1 MKPISILL
9 ALGALCSAPLCA
21 TPTAASS
28 PSLQPGQRAFGS
40 ILFETCSL
48 RAPNMPIAVE
58 AQCGTLEVAENRAD
72 PESRRIQ
79 LGLAWI
85 PVNDG
90 AEPDPVFLIAGGPGQ
105 AAKQAYPLLHAAFRD
120 VRRARHV
127 ILVDARGTGDSRPL
141 VCRDSEG
148 RANLSEGDGED
159 LDSARAFAARC
170 AATLGAE
177 ADLRHYTTGEHVDD
191 LEAVRQA
198 LGVAKINLIGV
209 SYGTRVAQQFAK
221 RYPASTRS
229 LVLDSVVPNSLV
241 LGSEHAANLE
251 SALNLQFQ
259 RCRDDAGCAERIGD
273 PRGLLDQVTGALRAG
288 GLAPVRFRAARSGQW
303 QEQVP
308 SFGHLAVLLRLYA
321 YSPETA
327 AVLPFLLHE
336 AGQGRYEAMLAQAE
350 AIMASLTEQIYHGM
364 QLSVSCAEDADQLR
378 IDPAQQDSVLG
389 NQLVEFTRAQCEVWP
404 RGSRDP
410 AFREPLTGALPV
422 LLLSGEYDPVTPPRY
437 ADEVAGH
444 LDNARHLVLPGQG
457 HSVVGLGC
465 APKLFAQFLEKTD
478 PAALDAEC
486 LERLKPLPPFAGP
499 YGWEP

>member
-1 MKPISILL
+1 MKPIPILL
-9 ALGALCSAPLCA
+9 ALGALCSASPGA
-21 TPTAASS
+21 TPVPS
-28 PSLQPGQRAFGS
+28 PKAGLQPGQRGFGS
-40 ILFETCSL
+40 ILFEPCSL
-48 RAPNMPIAVE
+48 QAPGLPLAVE
-58 AQCGTLEVAENRAD
+58 AQCGSLEVPENRAD
-72 PESRRIQ
+72 PGGRKIR
-79 LGLAWI
+79 LGIAWI

-90 AEPDPVFLIAGGPGQ
+90 AEPDPVLLIAGGPGQ

-120 VRRARHV
+120 VRRSRHV
-127 ILVDARGTGDSRPL
+127 ILVDARGTGDSQPL

-159 LDSARAFAARC
+159 LASARDFAARC
-170 AATLGAE
+170 AANLSAE
-177 ADLRHYTTGEHVDD
+177 ADLRHYTTGEHIDD
-191 LEAVRQA
+191 LEAVRSA
-198 LGVAKINLIGV
+198 LGVAQINLIGV

-241 LGSEHAANLE
+241 LGGEHAANLE
-251 SALNLQFQ
+251 AALNLQFQ

-273 PRGLLDQVTGALRAG
+273 PRGLFDQVAATLRDG
-288 GLAPVRFRAARSGQW
+288 GLGPVRYRDARSGEW
-303 QEQVP
+303 REESP
-308 SFGHLAVLLRLYA
+308 AFGHLAVLLRMYA

-327 AVLPFLLHE
+327 TVLPFLLHE
-336 AGQGRYEAMLAQAE
+336 AAVGRYEAMLAQAG
-350 AIMASLTEQIYHGM
+350 AITANLTEQIYHGM
-364 QLSVSCAEDADQLR
+364 QLSVTCAEDADELR
-378 IDPAQQDSVLG
+378 ADPAQADSVLG
-389 NQLVEFTRAQCEVWP
+389 NQLIEFTRAQCEVWP
-404 RGSRDP
+404 RGTRDP
-410 AFREPLTGALPV
+410 AFREPLTGGLPV

-437 ADEVAGH
+437 ADEVASH

-486 LERLKPLPPFAGP
+486 LARLKPLPPFSGP

>member
-1 MKPISILL
+1 MKPIAILFTL
-9 ALGALCSAPLCA
+9 AAISSADLGAAP
-21 TPTAASS
+21 AAS
-28 PSLQPGQRAFGS
+28 PAVALQLGQRAFGS
-40 ILFETCSL
+40 ILFEPCSL

-58 AQCGTLEVAENRAD
+58 AQCGTLEVAENRTD
-72 PESRRIQ
+72 PDSRRIR

-90 AEPDPVFLIAGGPGQ
+90 AEPDPVLLIAGGPGQ

-120 VRRARHV
+120 VRRSRHV
-127 ILVDARGTGDSRPL
+127 ILVDARGTGDSQPL

-148 RANLSEGDGED
+148 RANLTEGDSED
-159 LDSARAFAARC
+159 LATARDFAARC
-170 AATLGAE
+170 AAGLGSE
-177 ADLRHYTTGEHVDD
+177 VDLRHYTTGEHVDD

-198 LGVAKINLIGV
+198 LGVAQINLIGV

-251 SALNLQFQ
+251 AALNLQFQ

-273 PRGLLDQVTGALRAG
+273 PRGLLDQVAGTLRAG
-288 GLAPVRFRAARSGQW
+288 GLSPVRFRAARSGQW
-303 QEQVP
+303 QEEVP

-327 AVLPFLLHE
+327 TVLPFLLHE
-336 AGQGRYEAMLAQAE
+336 AAEGRYEAMLAQAQ
-350 AIMASLTEQIYHGM
+350 AIMDSLSEQIYHGM
-364 QLSVSCAEDADQLR
+364 QLSVTCAEDADELR
-378 IDPAQQDSVLG
+378 SDPEQQDSVLG

-404 RGSRDP
+404 RGTRDP
-410 AFREPLTGALPV
+410 AFREPLTGDLPV
-422 LLLSGEYDPVTPPRY
+422 LLLSGEFDPVTPPRY

-465 APKLFAQFLEKTD
+465 APKLFAQFLEKAD
-478 PAALDAEC
+478 PAALDAKC
-486 LERLKPLPPFAGP
+486 LERLKPLSPFAGP